1 MSVDV
6 CYVGLIDTN
15 HNVKNNPYN
24 MIRGSCTAILGGY
37 VYDIGLLQSAGV
49 TRELWRPEDFASN
62 LLVIKLNSYTTIQKI
77 IAVKINYGGDAAV
90 TCVSLYMAILRA
102 YAVNAKDIP
111 WDERL
116 VYHLTNILWFKSY

>member
-1 MSVDV
+1 M
-6 CYVGLIDTN
+6 
-15 HNVKNNPYN
+15 
-24 MIRGSCTAILGGY
+24 
-37 VYDIGLLQSAGV
+37 
-49 TRELWRPEDFASN
+49 
-62 LLVIKLNSYTTIQKI
+62 
-77 IAVKINYGGDAAV
+77 KINYGGDAAV